1 VPDPAHNQSPH
12 QPDRQPGQLPDSPE
26 TAAQGPTSTVI
37 TSANTASDVPQI
49 IYGLSI
55 RGVRAHVLESAD
67 RHTDRYL
74 IVLDD
79 PTPIRLKIAQDSLAS
94 IWDAILDE
102 YPRAVT
108 LNGHCYFCQYDVTTL
123 ARPTTC
129 PECGNNLDSHQAR
142 RAMRDGKGRIG
153 RGLGQKPL

>member
-1 VPDPAHNQSPH
+1 SPVPDPANNP
-12 QPDRQPGQLPDSPE
+12 QPDQQPEQQPGGPDADP
-26 TAAQGPTSTVI
+26 QGPTSTI
-37 TSANTASDVPQI
+37 LTSANTASDVPQI

-67 RHTDRYL
+67 RHSDRYL

-94 IWDAILDE
+94 IWDAILDQ

-108 LNGHCYFCQYDVTTL
+108 LNGHCYFCKYDVTTL

-129 PECGNNLDSHQAR
+129 PECGHNLDSHQAR